1 MFNKIKGRVFNK
13 IILIFNL
20 TKEVFKILEESK
32 ILKNKNSKKLDL
44 KKFSNKWLDRILLL
58 IEFQLF
64 NKYQIKSVKKV

>member
-1 MFNKIKGRVFNK
+1 MFNK

-44 KKFSNKWLDRILLL
+44 KKFNKKLLDLILLL

>member
-1 MFNKIKGRVFNK
+1 MFNK

-44 KKFSNKWLDRILLL
+44 KKFNKKSLDLILLL